1 MDQDHEALGDEPAA
15 AFEALRAEVAALRA
29 SLGADGGG
37 RVAPDYAPTLGKM
50 AASLAKIEAH
60 PALQLTPEAF
70 AYQVRQARD
79 AAQQQGSRDMSAA
92 IQRVDAAGAGLERLA
107 ERQRTGREQVRQA
120 AIMTAVGAVAGVIV
134 WVGLSG
140 PIARALPAGWNV
152 PERMAAATLRLNRWD
167 AGARLMRNAN
177 PEAWSLLANGLRVWT
192 DNAKALEQCSS
203 RAAAALSPD
212 DKGARCAKPLLIRCE
227 ILRIFAQLAASE
239 AAWRQNSRRFL
250 CFWPRAKLSALTPSA
265 EKRALR
271 KAH

>member
-1 MDQDHEALGDEPAA
+1 MDEDHEALGDDPAA

-50 AASLAKIEAH
+50 AAALVKIEAH

-79 AAQQQGSRDMSAA
+79 AAQQQASRDMSAA

-107 ERQRTGREQVRQA
+107 ERQRTGREQVRQV

-140 PIARALPAGWNV
+140 PIARALPPSWGV
-152 PERMAAATLRLNRWD
+152 PERMAAATLRLDRWE
-167 AGARLMRNAN
+167 AGARLMQSAN
-177 PEAWSLLANGLRVWT
+177 PQGWAQLIEASRALDRESGGAQAP
-192 DNAKALEQCSS
+192 NAKSGRHPKGYS
-203 RAAAALSPD
+203 R
-212 DKGARCAKPLLIRCE
+212 
-227 ILRIFAQLAASE
+227 
-239 AAWRQNSRRFL
+239 
-250 CFWPRAKLSALTPSA
+250 
-265 EKRALR
+265 
-271 KAH
+271 